1 MPGSD
6 SPPRSVQRPKVIPA
20 LSDLTQDIAGPVP
33 VRLLHDWATGEQ
45 DPAAAEALL
54 QPFEI
59 EGTVVSTD
67 TSGLSRLTQS
77 MDLLDTL
84 SLISQPKEI
93 VHALGRAIGGRA
105 IGTWVADN
113 TEMFYPA
120 EVEPDL
126 VVDAMSEVQY
136 RIHQRLRLRIGMCLH
151 PGRYYDIGGGLY
163 GVEADRVE
171 TLAENCAGPEEILLT
186 DEMVGRLKNVGAS
199 DLTLKEFPADGARAW
214 LLGGQRRLPE
224 LRESETLYP
233 HPFPQD
239 FYALLPHFFDPED
252 QAAVKQRIYDEWL
265 RERIVVFLALAHY
278 RPEATVTG
286 LVNELVTKALMATV
300 VGGTLRPEGHLAS
313 SGGGIAILTFEHSAE
328 ALDYV
333 RAAHEEF
340 ARNGLF
346 VCAGIDAGPVLLF
359 PKYGSGSGI
368 TGDPVNIASK
378 LAEELGQPG
387 RTCITNRASAR
398 LPGGKTHDPFEVK
411 ISGITLKGVTLD

>member
-6 SPPRSVQRPKVIPA
+6 SPARSVQLPKVIPA

-33 VRLLHDWATGEQ
+33 VRLLQDWATGEQ

-120 EVEPDL
+120 SVEPDR

-136 RIHQRLRLRIGMCLH
+136 RIHHRLRLRIGMCLH

-163 GVEADRVE
+163 GVDASAIEA
-171 TLAENCAGPEEILLT
+171 
-186 DEMVGRLKNVGAS
+186 
-199 DLTLKEFPADGARAW
+199 
-214 LLGGQRRLPE
+214 
-224 LRESETLYP
+224 
-233 HPFPQD
+233 
-239 FYALLPHFFDPED
+239 
-252 QAAVKQRIYDEWL
+252 
-265 RERIVVFLALAHY
+265 VVF
-278 RPEATVTG
+278 PG
-286 LVNELVTKALMATV
+286 LDLGADPKL
-300 VGGTLRPEGHLAS
+300 
-313 SGGGIAILTFEHSAE
+313 IL
-328 ALDYV
+328 
-333 RAAHEEF
+333 
-340 ARNGLF
+340 
-346 VCAGIDAGPVLLF
+346 
-359 PKYGSGSGI
+359 
-368 TGDPVNIASK
+368 
-378 LAEELGQPG
+378 
-387 RTCITNRASAR
+387 
-398 LPGGKTHDPFEVK
+398 
-411 ISGITLKGVTLD
+411 